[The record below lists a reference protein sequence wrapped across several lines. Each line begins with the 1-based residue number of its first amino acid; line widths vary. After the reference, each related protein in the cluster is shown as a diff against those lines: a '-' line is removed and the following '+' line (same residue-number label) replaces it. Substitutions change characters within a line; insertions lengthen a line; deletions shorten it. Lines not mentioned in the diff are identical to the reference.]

1 MFTFDYVSQ
10 WHFTEINVR
19 IHKNSNEIIQTH
31 PLYIHMITPTSITPE
46 YLLKFLL
53 LDMGIGNFFSYAQNK
68 WNDLTD
74 NFKWDIIYISV
85 IFQFQSF
92 ITKI

>member
-1 MFTFDYVSQ
+1 M
-10 WHFTEINVR
+10 IMGKK
-19 IHKNSNEIIQTH
+19 IKN
-31 PLYIHMITPTSITPE
+31 E

-53 LDMGIGNFFSYAQNK
+53 LDMGIGNLFSYAQNK
-68 WNDLTD
+68 WNDFTD

-92 ITKI
+92 IENIF